1 MYVST
6 VAALIVTA
14 WVCLQA
20 AFAPGLKAAF
30 IFGNI
35 ASAAMGFALVILSLI
50 LAWDALQ
57 AFNKARSS
65 LKPAAARV

>member
-1 MYVST
+1 MGCT
-6 VAALIVTA
+6 VISVRSLKKHYTVHKRP
-14 WVCLQA
+14 
-20 AFAPGLKAAF
+20 PGLKAAF
-30 IFGNI
+30 VFGNI